1 MTSIPSDRPAGGDPA
16 PAIRQLDGSA
26 PMRWLGKGWDDLK
39 VRPVASVVYGLVF
52 TIAGALMIWLGP
64 ANPIFTLFLLS
75 SFMLIGPL
83 AAVGLYDMSHRIEEG
98 ERPSL
103 LHALSNARFSTSKLI
118 MFGLILGAVILLW
131 TVITTAIVNLFFGN
145 SPLVMDSLGA
155 LLNGENSLPF
165 FAVFILSG
173 LVLGLLVSA
182 VAIVS
187 VPLAS
192 HKRADT
198 ITAAIILLVLLVVW
212 ARLIAMLF
220 GLFFGDTAL
229 ISGGWETLLGDA
241 NFLPFVATF
250 VICGFVLAAVV
261 FSISVVTVQYISH
274 RDVGLMTAI
283 STSVRVVM
291 RNPVVMMRWAAT
303 IAIMVLLGMGAFFIG
318 LAVTLPLIGH
328 ASWHAYREMVE
339 D

>member
-1 MTSIPSDRPAGGDPA
+1 MTTILGDQPVA
-16 PAIRQLDGSA
+16 SAPVPAIRKLDAGA
-26 PMRWLGKGWDDLK
+26 PMRWLGKGWDDLR
-39 VRPVASVVYGLVF
+39 VRPVASVTYGLVF
-52 TIAGALMIWLGP
+52 TIAGILMIWLGP

-103 LHALSNARFSTSKLI
+103 LHALSNARFSTLKLI
-118 MFGLILGAVILLW
+118 MFGLVLGAVVLLW
-131 TVITTAIVNLFFGN
+131 TVITTAIVNLFFGS

-155 LLNGENSLPF
+155 LMNGQNSLPF

-173 LVLGLLVSA
+173 LVLGLLASA

-187 VPLAS
+187 IPMAS
-192 HKRADT
+192 HRRADT
-198 ITAAIILLVLLVVW
+198 ITAGIILLVLLVVW

-220 GLFFGDTAL
+220 GLFFGNTEL
-229 ISGGWETLLGDA
+229 LSGGWQTLLGDA

-250 VICGFVLAAVV
+250 VVCGFVLAAVV

-274 RDVGLMTAI
+274 RDVGLMVAI
-283 STSVRVVM
+283 STSVRAVM
-291 RNPVVMMRWAAT
+291 RNPLVMMRWAAT

-318 LAVTLPLIGH
+318 LAVTLPVIGH